1 MPAEILRWDEAPED
15 FEQVKL
21 RLEFGNKSLE
31 VRTKDGY
38 FRALCALREQIESS
52 GMLLECYGGS
62 ENVYPSPM
70 IEAMGCAEKAYK
82 QTLGRP
88 ALTADL
94 VSIFDVGPD
103 VIPSTVSQQREFHER
118 WLKSLR

>member
-21 RLEFGNKSLE
+21 RLEFGDNLLE

-52 GMLLECYGGS
+52 GMLLECYGAS

-70 IEAMGCAEKAYK
+70 IEAMGYAEKAYK
-82 QTLGRP
+82 QVLGKP
-88 ALTADL
+88 ALSADL

-103 VIPSTVSQQREFHER
+103 VIPSTVAQQREFHER